1 MQKKKY
7 EAKYIG
13 RTIEAIIEN
22 IEITKK
28 ENRDNKIDAVLKEVI
43 AACKILDIAIRRGG
57 EYEDDKLD
65 KDLLDYAQELI
76 TIVKIYKIS
85 ERLLIQTNSNEE
97 NIKKF
102 KRKIYDHIMDSVG
115 NMWSIIYN

>member
-43 AACKILDIAIRRGG
+43 MACKILDIAIRSGG

-102 KRKIYDHIMDSVG
+102 KRKIYEHIMDSVG
-115 NMWSIIYN
+115 NMWSILYN